1 MRQLIQIIIKGY
13 IFMGTPPSVKYGVVN
28 SGRSKCQIVK
38 ITLPNDFLCKN
49 TLKMSTHMP
58 ML

>member
-1 MRQLIQIIIKGY
+1 MRQPRQIIIKGY
-13 IFMGTPPSVKYGVVN
+13 IFMRKNPSVKCGVVN
-28 SGRSKCQIVK
+28 YGISKCQIVK
-38 ITLPNDFLCKN
+38 KTLPDHFCVKN